1 MLLISYAMF
10 RFLTDWSICLQAALV
25 ANVHLCLIRLTAFI
39 SKVFCQAKKV
49 VDDSVEESVHVSP
62 TINWL
67 TTHQNNDG
75 SFTEYNYVNHGPL
88 MVSMEKI

>member
-1 MLLISYAMF
+1 MQIFRAIVYADATEDISYYF
-10 RFLTDWSICLQAALV
+10 Y
-25 ANVHLCLIRLTAFI
+25 RLTAFI

-49 VDDSVEESVHVSP
+49 VDDSVEETVHVTP

-67 TTHQNNDG
+67 TTHQNTDG

-88 MVSMEKI
+88 MVREAHLKMISMS